1 MDNVTSS
8 CRKCNLRRHSVAIQS
23 KAIVYTVTWLRG
35 ERNSRGTTMSFSNA
49 VQILAQAATQTA
61 TDVAAKTADGANS
74 VAAATGLISGETFAM
89 LLVAGVAFITVMA
102 LLFVNHRVGEAKD
115 WSLADALSEEVEVGT
130 DKKDAAGNPV
140 KDNNGNIAKDSIMK
154 ASSSRLIALLGTI
167 AIMMLY
173 IGGGLSVLYKFA
185 IDGEV
190 PHGTK
195 DLSTFF
201 LYGMVLFAPYIV
213 NKFSSIF
220 SWMK

>member
-1 MDNVTSS
+1 
-8 CRKCNLRRHSVAIQS
+8 
-23 KAIVYTVTWLRG
+23 
-35 ERNSRGTTMSFSNA
+35 
-49 VQILAQAATQTA
+49 
-61 TDVAAKTADGANS
+61 
-74 VAAATGLISGETFAM
+74 
-89 LLVAGVAFITVMA
+89 MA

-185 IDGEV
+185 ISGEV
-190 PHGTK
+190 PTGTK